1 MGCDAG
7 ETQLARHAQHF
18 NPRTPVGCDFCSTR
32 CRVRA
37 YRKNF
42 NPRTPVGCDK
52 PIGRYLIRFLNFN
65 PRTPV
70 GCDKSRRGHRT
81 GAYDFNPRTPVGCDP
96 ATPDRRTPTR
106 NFNPRTPVGC
116 DSRFFGDTRKTY
128 GNFNPRTPVGC
139 DVAISFTNL
148 RLRISIHAPQWG
160 ATGQFFLFQLF
171 KRFQSTHPSGV
182 RHGVCTNGS
191 KREPISIHAPQWG
204 ATKGIEGVDRCWI
217 ISIHAPQWGATI
229 WDCDTPEFGYHF
241 NPRTPVG
248 CDDLLVRAVAS
259 AK

>member
-1 MGCDAG
+1 MRPVGSAHDLGLALFQSTHPSGVRRVTATAG
-7 ETQLARHAQHF
+7 RWTSIYF
-18 NPRTPVGCDFCSTR
+18 NPRTPVGCDGSACSPSR
-32 CRVRA
+32 PIA
-37 YRKNF
+37 Y
-42 NPRTPVGCDK
+42 
-52 PIGRYLIRFLNFN
+52 
-65 PRTPV
+65 
-70 GCDKSRRGHRT
+70 
-81 GAYDFNPRTPVGCDP
+81 FNPRTPVGCDP
-96 ATPDRRTPTR
+96 ATPMMPSRRS

-204 ATKGIEGVDRCWI
+204 AT
-217 ISIHAPQWGATI
+217 I

-248 CDDLLVRAVAS
+248 CDHAGRIHRHRMNRFQSTHPSGVRRSSGSRRRVRQMNFNPRTPVGCDSPSS
-259 AK
+259 A

>member
-1 MGCDAG
+1 M
-7 ETQLARHAQHF
+7 R
-18 NPRTPVGCDFCSTR
+18 PRR
-32 CRVRA
+32 
-37 YRKNF
+37 RK
-42 NPRTPVGCDK
+42 PS
-52 PIGRYLIRFLNFN
+52 Y
-65 PRTPV
+65 
-70 GCDKSRRGHRT
+70 
-81 GAYDFNPRTPVGCDP
+81 
-96 ATPDRRTPTR
+96 
-106 NFNPRTPVGC
+106 FNPRTPVGC

-248 CDDLLVRAVAS
+248 CDHAGRIHRHRMNRFQSTHPSGVRRSSGSRRRVRQMNFNPRTPVGCDS
-259 AK
+259 IW